1 MPKCSYCGKE
11 YFGPGNNGEPL
22 VNGRVGDCC
31 NWRVIKERLIRL
43 KKQEGADK
51 KVAEESMAVI
61 GTGGPVDVTDPMADF
76 EKYAKEFEKTFILG
90 ETPKHKEEP
99 KNKTKVKDGEVV
111 GEIDSMDKDEKVDQV
126 DPLDENKNTKSAT
139 EGIVDSSLISAIKKT
154 IEFCQNSGIDT
165 LSELEEFI
173 ANQPE
178 SDSNSLVSKIK
189 DLMED

>member
-1 MPKCSYCGKE
+1 MKCVLCGKE
-11 YFGPGNNGEPL
+11 ITERESNNAEPL
-22 VNGRVGDCC
+22 AEGRCC
-31 NWRVIKERLIRL
+31 NDCNWKVIKERLKRVNT
-43 KKQEGADK
+43 KP
-51 KVAEESMAVI
+51 AEESMAVI

-111 GEIDSMDKDEKVDQV
+111 GEVDSMDKDEKVDQV

-139 EGIVDSSLISAIKKT
+139 EGVVDSSLISAIKKT

-178 SDSNSLVSKIK
+178 PGSNSIGSNSLVSKLK
-189 DLMED
+189 DLMGD